1 MRALDIDAEQRTA
14 WAQTGLT
21 AGEYTA
27 AAGTHGL
34 ATGFGDTGSVGIG
47 GITLGGGVGFLV
59 RTPRAH
65 DRRPARRR
73 AS

>member
-1 MRALDIDAEQRTA
+1 VLDLADMKALHIDAKRRTA
-14 WAQTGLT
+14 WAETGLT

-47 GITLGGGVGFLV
+47 AGHAG
-59 RTPRAH
+59 
-65 DRRPARRR
+65 RRR
-73 AS
+73 RRLPGPQIRPHD